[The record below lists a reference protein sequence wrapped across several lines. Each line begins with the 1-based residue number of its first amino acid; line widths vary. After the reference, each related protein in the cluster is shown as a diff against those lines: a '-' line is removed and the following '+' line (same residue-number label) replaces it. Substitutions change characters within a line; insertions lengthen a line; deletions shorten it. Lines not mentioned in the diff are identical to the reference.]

1 MKNKKR
7 GLFFVITGG
16 ILWGASGTSAE
27 YLFSGLHV
35 SPNWLVGIRLFSAG
49 LLLLIWY
56 GMTAGKSVFDIW
68 KKKSSW
74 IMLILFAFLGVLP
87 SQWTYF
93 LAINYGNAPTATV
106 LQFLGPLFIIVY
118 LTVANRE
125 LPRRTDVISV
135 ILALIGT
142 FLLVTNGNLNGL
154 VLSPLALFWGVMSG
168 IASATYTLLPR
179 GLLTKYDA
187 RSVVGW
193 AMLISSF
200 SFIGEVTNK
209 PLPKLNLMGILCI
222 LFIIIFGTMFA
233 YLFYLSSLR
242 DLSPSTTSMLS
253 SFEPLTATV
262 LSVTLLSTPFTL
274 VQLIGGILILSTT
287 FLQALPT
294 KTIEHSEASEEAEID
309 DSEISAS
316 GHKH

>member
-1 MKNKKR
+1 M
-7 GLFFVITGG
+7 
-16 ILWGASGTSAE
+16 
-27 YLFSGLHV
+27 
-35 SPNWLVGIRLFSAG
+35 
-49 LLLLIWY
+49 
-56 GMTAGKSVFDIW
+56 
-68 KKKSSW
+68 
-74 IMLILFAFLGVLP
+74 
-87 SQWTYF
+87 
-93 LAINYGNAPTATV
+93 
-106 LQFLGPLFIIVY
+106 
-118 LTVANRE
+118 
-125 LPRRTDVISV
+125 

-168 IASATYTLLPR
+168 VASATYTLLPR
-179 GLLTKYDA
+179 GLLRKYDA

-200 SFIGEVTNK
+200 SFIGEVTTK
-209 PLPKLNLMGILCI
+209 PLPKLNLMGVLCI

-253 SFEPLTATV
+253 SFEPLTATI
-262 LSVTLLSTPFTL
+262 LSVTLLSTPFTI

-294 KTIEHSEASEEAEID
+294 KTIEHSEQEEVDEEDTESKQAN
-309 DSEISAS
+309 
-316 GHKH
+316 